1 MNLGT
6 KRHVK
11 SKSCHLRS
19 VPFGCFKV
27 CEPYCPSSPL
37 PVAPCSWRQ
46 DKKKGKGRQGRSAS
60 CGRASYVTMTRP
72 FKVDLDG
79 QDSLRV
85 GNSASAS
92 VNALDVNQECAD
104 GWRAGQPDCCVSPP
118 AVAAGKSAVRQPE
131 GPAHPADKI
140 TPFTRSSSLFPISPP
155 TTTPTAAFPHFP
167 LTC

>member
-1 MNLGT
+1 MNSGR

-11 SKSCHLRS
+11 LKPCHLGS
-19 VPFGCFKV
+19 VPFGCLKV
-27 CEPYCPSSPL
+27 SEPYCSSPPL

-46 DKKKGKGRQGRSAS
+46 EKKGKGRQGRSVS
-60 CGRASYVTMTRP
+60 CGRASYVRMTRP
-72 FKVDLDG
+72 FKADLDG
-79 QDSLRV
+79 HDSLRV

-118 AVAAGKSAVRQPE
+118 AVAAGELAVRQPE
-131 GPAHPADKI
+131 GPAYPADKNPAFYQI
-140 TPFTRSSSLFPISPP
+140 KQPVSHL
-155 TTTPTAAFPHFP
+155 TTTTAAFPHFP